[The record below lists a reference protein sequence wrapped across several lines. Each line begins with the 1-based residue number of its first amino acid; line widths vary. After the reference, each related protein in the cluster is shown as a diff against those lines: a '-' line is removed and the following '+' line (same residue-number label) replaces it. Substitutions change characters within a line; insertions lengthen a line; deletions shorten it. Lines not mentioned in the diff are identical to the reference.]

1 MGILLLWLSVVFC
14 SIKAFVKEKRYAPKM
29 IISGWERRHLL
40 TVMSLRY
47 FPWDFVQRMGSW
59 ALGLV
64 TLIGTPAVFFG
75 YAQILLCVW
84 SIEKCGAVLQLTDRT
99 TRMREDTVK
108 KNGEK

>member
-1 MGILLLWLSVVFC
+1 M
-14 SIKAFVKEKRYAPKM
+14 
-29 IISGWERRHLL
+29 L

-84 SIEKCGAVLQLTDRT
+84 SIENAVQFY
-99 TRMREDTVK
+99 
-108 KNGEK
+108 G